1 MWNIKNKFKKI
12 LNYNSLLN
20 NEIRK
25 KLDET
30 VGYELKKIFSDV
42 SDKNNKQVDIFKKL
56 IFELIGTSPIEGLN
70 ILDSLKKTSI
80 LEGDVC
86 EFGVAQ
92 GKTSKLIASFLKKNN
107 KKLYLFDSF
116 SGLPKPSAEDQLK
129 DDIFKLKDIKNYE
142 GKMSHPVKKV
152 LSELN
157 DINFEKNN
165 LIINKGYFNKNSIMN
180 MEFPKKISFAYLDF
194 DFYEPTFDVLYTIN
208 DKIVLNGIILVD
220 DYDFFSTG
228 VKTAV
233 DKWIDENNDSYS
245 IKKIKTS
252 LASFAIIKK
261 IK

>member
-1 MWNIKNKFKKI
+1 
-12 LNYNSLLN
+12 
-20 NEIRK
+20 
-25 KLDET
+25 
-30 VGYELKKIFSDV
+30 
-42 SDKNNKQVDIFKKL
+42 
-56 IFELIGTSPIEGLN
+56 
-70 ILDSLKKTSI
+70 
-80 LEGDVC
+80 
-86 EFGVAQ
+86 
-92 GKTSKLIASFLKKNN
+92 
-107 KKLYLFDSF
+107 
-116 SGLPKPSAEDQLK
+116 
-129 DDIFKLKDIKNYE
+129 
-142 GKMSHPVKKV
+142 MSHPVKKV